1 MIRKDGD
8 VESYTEAS
16 APTPEGQEDV
26 TPTDMVSG
34 AVEEMVDSVEET
46 FTHRKSA
53 EEQEK

>member
-34 AVEEMVDSVEET
+34 AVEEIVDDIGEAFGSEAPSKKDE
-46 FTHRKSA
+46 
-53 EEQEK
+53 